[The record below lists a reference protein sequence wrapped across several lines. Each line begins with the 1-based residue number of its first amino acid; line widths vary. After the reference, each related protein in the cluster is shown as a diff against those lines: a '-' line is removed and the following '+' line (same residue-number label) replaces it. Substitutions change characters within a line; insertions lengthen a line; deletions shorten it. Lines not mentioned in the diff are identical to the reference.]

1 MRALFL
7 LLLLANILF
16 LAWSRWIAP
25 PPSLAG
31 HATPSNRGAGE
42 IRLLREAPLAQ
53 ELSSDPLLGQGVT
66 CVSAGP
72 YLDRAAAEQAAERL
86 AGRGFTSRL
95 RESRDEVWVGQWVRI
110 QDLATPEDATNALA
124 AIHAAGIA
132 DAYVLSDETPGNVVS
147 LGVFE
152 SAERVE
158 QVSAVARQAG
168 FTPQAVDRFRTADV
182 FWLDV
187 DRRENAGLPGL
198 EMLQAGGEPRGRLEL
213 RTCPETAVTQ
223 DSAPLNEGAQ
233 PGDGG

>member
-25 PPSLAG
+25 PSQMAG
-31 HATPSNRGAGE
+31 HATPSGSDTGA

-53 ELSSDPLLGQGVT
+53 ELASDPLLGQGVG

-72 YLDRAAAEQAAERL
+72 YTDRAAAEQAAARL
-86 AGRGFTSRL
+86 TAQGFTSRL

-110 QDLATPEDATNALA
+110 EDLATPEDAANALA
-124 AIHAAGIA
+124 ALHAAGIT

-152 SAERVE
+152 TPARVE
-158 QVSAVARQAG
+158 QVSAIARQAG
-168 FTPQAVDRFRTADV
+168 FRPQAVDRFRASDV
-182 FWLDV
+182 VWLDV
-187 DRRENAGLPGL
+187 DRRANAGLPGP
-198 EMLQAGGEPRGRLEL
+198 EMLQGSGEPRGRLEL
-213 RTCPETAVTQ
+213 RACPEAAVTQ
-223 DSAPLNEGAQ
+223 DSAPAAEGAQ
-233 PGDGG
+233 AGDGG

>member
-25 PPSLAG
+25 PAQLQG
-31 HATPSNRGAGE
+31 HATPPSADAGA

-72 YLDRAAAEQAAERL
+72 YVERVLAEQAAERL
-86 AGRGFTSRL
+86 TAQGYTSRQ
-95 RESRDEVWVGQWVRI
+95 RDARDEVWVGQWVRI
-110 QDLATPEDATNALA
+110 EELATPEDAANALA
-124 AIHAAGIA
+124 AVREAGIT

-152 SAERVE
+152 SPERVE
-158 QVSAVARQAG
+158 QVATIARMAG
-168 FTPQAVDRFRTADV
+168 FTPRAVDRFRPADV
-182 FWLDV
+182 VWLDI
-187 DRRENAGLPGL
+187 DRRANGGLPGL
-198 EMLQAGGEPRGRLEL
+198 EILRGSGESPGRLEL
-213 RTCPETAVTQ
+213 RACPGTAVTQ
-223 DSAPLNEGAQ
+223 DSSPEGAQ
-233 PGDGG
+233 PPDGG